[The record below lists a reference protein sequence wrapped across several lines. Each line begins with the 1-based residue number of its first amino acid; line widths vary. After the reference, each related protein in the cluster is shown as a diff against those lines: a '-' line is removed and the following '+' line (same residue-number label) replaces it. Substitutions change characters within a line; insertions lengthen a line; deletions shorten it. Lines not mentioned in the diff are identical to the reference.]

1 MRAYKIY
8 VNISHAWSLKYGLYI
23 YMETDRSIGEGEA
36 GAIYFGEAL
45 ADESADE
52 DDTPLNS

>member
-1 MRAYKIY
+1 MVSKVRI
-8 VNISHAWSLKYGLYI
+8 I

-52 DDTPLNS
+52 DDTPLNSERE